1 MKSLNDYI
9 LEKILISKDSKF
21 DKSYINDLEEDF
33 LSITE
38 LENDKIYTDIFKK
51 WLSDNNIKEVYCI
64 INTNG
69 KKHYNSVSAKNIPI
83 KYSDIIEDI
92 FNNSKSNTFNMLYK
106 TYAIQ
111 MYELK
116 FPEVSSCPLLM
127 VRIYDTDNFQLFYI
141 TFLEGNGKI

>member
-21 DKSYINDLEEDF
+21 TKSYINDLEEDF

-38 LENDKIYTDIFKK
+38 LENDKTYTDIFKK

>member
-21 DKSYINDLEEDF
+21 TKSYINDLEEDF